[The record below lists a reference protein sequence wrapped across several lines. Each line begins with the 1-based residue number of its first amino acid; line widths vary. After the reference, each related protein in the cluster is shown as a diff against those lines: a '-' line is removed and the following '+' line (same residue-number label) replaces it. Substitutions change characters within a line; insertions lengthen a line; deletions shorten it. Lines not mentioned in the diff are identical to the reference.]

1 MSNKQEINFN
11 NAIGLRKKDIVKG
24 SLKKKVHRANSSYEE
39 YEMIVKYQ
47 VFSKTGNSY
56 YVIVKAFDK
65 TSKTYKRISNI
76 VMICSNSCA
85 TENNMNIIS
94 QYVKTEDEIKKV
106 ETTETYPFD
115 DERGATSERINEDNI
130 SPTIY
135 QHTRNK
141 IGIDP
146 EHTTEPPKKN
156 LKGSFPANLI
166 GMIVAGSL
174 LILGGFT
181 LIISY
186 SINQCRKKDYPVMI
200 YTVKP

>member
-1 MSNKQEINFN
+1 MRNKPQSFFN
-11 NAIGLRKKDIVKG
+11 NAIGLRKIDIVKG
-24 SLKKKVHRANSSYEE
+24 SLKKKERTKNNFYEE
-39 YEMIVKYQ
+39 YEMIVKDT
-47 VFSKTGNSY
+47 VFSKAGSLY

-146 EHTTEPPKKN
+146 ENTTKPPKKN
-156 LKGSFPANLI
+156 LKGGFSANLI